1 MPARD
6 CKPTCSTQTPPVRC
20 EQPATAKHTP
30 GLPLGKVASMVYT
43 VSDCLVDGIVCALC
57 AAGVVVA
64 TIERANMLVTR
75 LMEAD
80 PSLPQLGLV
89 VVDELHLL
97 GADNRGCALEL
108 LLNKLR
114 YVTSTKL
121 LCALLHVMEAS
132 KWPEVHQSCQHTS
145 KFC

>member
-1 MPARD
+1 LLR
-6 CKPTCSTQTPPVRC
+6 
-20 EQPATAKHTP
+20 
-30 GLPLGKVASMVYT
+30 
-43 VSDCLVDGIVCALC
+43 

-114 YVTSTKL
+114 
-121 LCALLHVMEAS
+121 CIGG
-132 KWPEVHQSCQHTS
+132 SCTE
-145 KFC
+145 FATN